1 MNFLA
6 LSHLDCIILSHAS
19 RSGLDPLIGN
29 WASAFKN
36 DRNQIVPK
44 MVKKKTVMFLKS
56 TMRDRGSTTSLVWCF
71 LLIFSSPFVLGGY
84 FFFFTYLFIYS

>member
-6 LSHLDCIILSHAS
+6 LSLLDCVILRDVS
-19 RSGLDPLIGN
+19 RSGLDPLTGN

-44 MVKKKTVMFLKS
+44 MVKKKKTVMFLKS
-56 TMRDRGSTTSLVWCF
+56 TMRDRGSTTSLGWYF

-84 FFFFTYLFIYS
+84 FFLTYLFIYS

>member
-6 LSHLDCIILSHAS
+6 LSLLDCIILRDVS
-19 RSGLDPLIGN
+19 RSGLDPLTGN

-44 MVKKKTVMFLKS
+44 MVKKKKKKNCHVSK
-56 TMRDRGSTTSLVWCF
+56 
-71 LLIFSSPFVLGGY
+71 
-84 FFFFTYLFIYS
+84 IYNER